1 MFIFTIIVAILAV
14 IAIFFFLAMRK
25 GNLALSKRHEELEK
39 GPEHNAMSRMRWD
52 NALKDSKDKMRS
64 GVTLG
69 IVSMLAAFGLAG
81 LTVLLLALS
90 TIYTQDVGEAKVVRN
105 LDGSL
110 AGEDLTPGFGVKAP
124 WQDVVDFDIRGQQAN
139 YKLDGTPTQPGEKV
153 DGKEITVVDS
163 QKIASNVDIAIRYS
177 VKPDMVSEI
186 YTVYRTQE
194 VFFDRLISKDLQ
206 SVVREAAN
214 GFTTDELLTDKARYA
229 KAIEDKLRS
238 RWESQGVSIDSVA
251 LGNIRPPQSVTDRI
265 NASQQAAQQVITEQA
280 NTKVIEEQSRQKI
293 IAAQGEAD
301 ANRILS
307 QSLTPEVLKQREL
320 DTLSKFGEKGN
331 GIVIQ
336 GGGTQ
341 PLLTIPAK

>member
-1 MFIFTIIVAILAV
+1 MFIFTAIVVVLAA
-14 IAIFFFLAMRK
+14 IAIFFLISMRK
-25 GNLALSKRHEELEK
+25 ANVALSNEYAELKKGHEHSGLSRFNWERALE
-39 GPEHNAMSRMRWD
+39 
-52 NALKDSKDKMRS
+52 DSKDKMRT
-64 GVTLG
+64 GATLG
-69 IVSMLAAFGLAG
+69 IVSLVATAG
-81 LTVLLLALS
+81 LSLLAVILLFS
-90 TIYTQDVGEAKVVRN
+90 SMFYGQDVGEAKVVRN

-110 AGEDLTPGFGVKAP
+110 AGEDLTPGFGIKAP

-177 VKPDMVSEI
+177 IKPDMVSEV

-206 SVVREAAN
+206 SVVRETAN
-214 GFTTDELLTDKARYA
+214 GFTTDQLLTDKAGYA
-229 KAIEDKLRS
+229 KAIEDTLRA

-265 NASQQAAQQVITEQA
+265 NATQQAAQQVITEEA
-280 NTKVIEEQSRQKI
+280 NTRVIAEQAKQKQ
-293 IAAQGEAD
+293 IAAEGEAK
-301 ANRILS
+301 ANEILS
-307 QSLTPEVLKQREL
+307 KSLTPEVLKQREL